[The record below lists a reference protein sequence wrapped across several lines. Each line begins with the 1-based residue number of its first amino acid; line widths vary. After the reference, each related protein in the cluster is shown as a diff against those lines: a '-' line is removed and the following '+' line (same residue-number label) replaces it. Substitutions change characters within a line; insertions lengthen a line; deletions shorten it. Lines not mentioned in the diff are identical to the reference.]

1 MSVSVYEQARALTAA
16 LAAGGGLGLLFD
28 LLRPLRRQAGAF
40 RRLLSDGLFLTLS
53 GLWLL
58 LTGRLA
64 GMDLRFLCG
73 AAAGICFYLWS
84 SHPLM
89 TEKLS
94 KIGSFLHFRMK
105 DPAK

>member
-40 RRLLSDGLFLTLS
+40 RRLL
-53 GLWLL
+53 
-58 LTGRLA
+58 TGRLA

-94 KIGSFLHFRMK
+94 KIRSFLHFRMK